1 MNAHNIIT
9 EERRA
14 RMAAERLLEQKQA
27 ELNAANRMLS
37 HHAISLSEDLVET
50 REVVEVVRGENVKV
64 RADLDRAH
72 VEEDIAKRRLWNSL
86 QALNDGFA
94 IFDADARMVIANAA
108 YLAPFDGLECVRPG
122 AHYEEIVEAALAEG
136 VFDLEGKAP
145 QLWREELLTRWFA
158 DKPEPRVVRL
168 WNGVWLRLVDSRAP
182 GGDTVSLGQ
191 NITQSMRRQAVLEKA
206 RARAE
211 TANRAKSAFLANMSH
226 EIRTPMNGVI
236 GMADLLAESTL
247 DDEQALYVDTI
258 RSSGQALLT
267 IINDVLDYSKVEAR
281 RLVLRIEEFDLERL
295 VLDVLLL
302 LEPTLRGKGLKII
315 LDYDIFLPN
324 RFMGDP
330 VRIRQVFTNLIGNA
344 VKFTETGHVLVRI
357 VGLPEDGRETQRIH
371 VTVEDTGIGIPAEKL
386 DEVFGEFNQVEDE
399 RNRAYEGTGL
409 GLAITRQLVDLMGG
423 KIWVESEPGV
433 GSAFGF
439 QLSLPVVGAAEPPR
453 LPRWVRH
460 ALLVM
465 SDDLTRTIL
474 EKQLAALGLHV
485 TCAANAG
492 EASDGRALRADVILA
507 DNRLPDMGAAAFV
520 AVLRTS
526 GAAAPVVMVA
536 ATPEAASTPVAGA
549 VATLVKPISR
559 IDLVGALQGLAQ
571 PEPVSLPAPGAP
583 ETAAGSAP
591 NRADEAAPEVPMRA
605 PATEA
610 EAMRAGKGAAE
621 AIPTGSSV
629 EAAAAP
635 GAAGTRPP
643 TRAADADDPA
653 ELPDPAS
660 DPTGQEIDLEA
671 GPADD
676 SAPVDPVP
684 RPGPETAH
692 LPDPA
697 NASPGEDAVPG
708 QVPVFGSRRRP
719 LSPPEPTPAA
729 GPAAA
734 PDPVD
739 EAPFFRRAAPAPAR
753 LPVAGTSDAA
763 DVRPAPS
770 KPPAPAAT
778 ATPELRAMRVLAA
791 EDNKTNRLVFS
802 KLVKACDIDLT
813 FAGDGAEAL
822 ATFETLRPDLVF
834 MDISMPGMDGK
845 EATRRIRDLEAAQGW
860 PRTRIVA
867 LTAHAMAGDAEDI
880 LAHGLDAHL
889 TKPLKKPTILAEI
902 GGARPDEAR
911 PPLPEAG

>member
-1 MNAHNIIT
+1 MNAHNILT

-50 REVVEVVRGENVKV
+50 REAVEVVKGENVKV

-94 IFDADARMVIANAA
+94 IFDADARMVIANTA
-108 YLAPFDGLECVRPG
+108 YLAPFDGLECIRPG

-136 VFDLEGKAP
+136 VFDLEGKPA
-145 QLWREELLTRWFA
+145 QLWREEMLARWFA

-211 TANRAKSAFLANMSH
+211 AANRAKSAFLANMSH

-236 GMADLLAESTL
+236 GMADLLADSKL
-247 DDEQALYVDTI
+247 DDEQSLYVDTI

-267 IINDVLDYSKVEAR
+267 IINDVLDYSKVEAK
-281 RLVLRIEEFDLERL
+281 RLALRIEEFDLERL

-324 RFMGDP
+324 HFMGDP

-344 VKFTETGHVLVRI
+344 VKFTESGHVMVRI
-357 VGLPEDGRETQRIH
+357 VGLPEEGRETQRIH
-371 VTVEDTGIGIPAEKL
+371 VTVEDTGIGIPPEKL
-386 DEVFGEFNQVEDE
+386 DHVFGEFNQVEDE

-409 GLAITRQLVDLMGG
+409 GLAITRQLIDLMGG

-439 QLSLPVVGAAEPPR
+439 QLSLPVVGSSEPPR
-453 LPRWVRH
+453 LPVWVRR

-485 TCAANAG
+485 TCATNAN
-492 EASDGRALRADVILA
+492 EANDGRALRADVILA
-507 DNRLPDMGAAAFV
+507 DNRLPDMGAAAFI
-520 AVLRTS
+520 AVLRAS

-536 ATPEAASTPVAGA
+536 ATPEAASAPVAGA
-549 VATLVKPISR
+549 VAALVKPISR
-559 IDLVGALQGLAQ
+559 IDLVGALQGLEQPRAELPQPLVVDPQKNQTPAGGDASKAAALADEADIAPADEALAEEATPSATPAAPVESRAATDAQ
-571 PEPVSLPAPGAP
+571 APEPVAQSASGTNSEGDDGSL
-583 ETAAGSAP
+583 
-591 NRADEAAPEVPMRA
+591 
-605 PATEA
+605 
-610 EAMRAGKGAAE
+610 
-621 AIPTGSSV
+621 
-629 EAAAAP
+629 
-635 GAAGTRPP
+635 
-643 TRAADADDPA
+643 
-653 ELPDPAS
+653 
-660 DPTGQEIDLEA
+660 GQI
-671 GPADD
+671 
-676 SAPVDPVP
+676 
-684 RPGPETAH
+684 
-692 LPDPA
+692 
-697 NASPGEDAVPG
+697 
-708 QVPVFGSRRRP
+708 PVFGSRRRP
-719 LSPPEPTPAA
+719 LSPPEPTSATGSAA
-729 GPAAA
+729 DHSSGSGS
-734 PDPVD
+734 VD
-739 EAPFFRRAAPAPAR
+739 EAPVLRRVAPIPSPEPVPAPEPAPQAPEPAEI
-753 LPVAGTSDAA
+753 L
-763 DVRPAPS
+763 PAPS
-770 KPPAPAAT
+770 EPPVPAAT
-778 ATPELRAMRVLAA
+778 GRPDLRAMRVLAA

-834 MDISMPGMDGK
+834 MDISMPRMDGK
-845 EATRRIRDLEAAQGW
+845 EATQRIRELEAAQGW

-867 LTAHAMAGDAEDI
+867 LTAHAMAGDAEET

-889 TKPLKKPTILAEI
+889 TKPLKKPAILAEI
-902 GGARPDEAR
+902 GGARPDTAR
-911 PPLPEAG
+911 PPLPEEG